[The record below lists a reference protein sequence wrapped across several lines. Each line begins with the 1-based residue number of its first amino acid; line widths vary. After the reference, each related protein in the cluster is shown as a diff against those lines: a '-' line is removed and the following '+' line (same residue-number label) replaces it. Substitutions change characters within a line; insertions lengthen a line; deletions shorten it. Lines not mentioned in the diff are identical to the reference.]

1 MGAYSSGG
9 MEANSWY
16 DDEAYSCYGIGA
28 YSCDE
33 VEAYSC
39 DGMKSYSCHGMEAYS
54 CGGMEANSWYDDEAY
69 SCQGVEAKST
79 TGGSVPSFRCQA
91 RILTT
96 SLQAAMV
103 AYSSDGLRPTLVM
116 GWGLLLW
123 WDRSLLL

>member
-1 MGAYSSGG
+1 MGWKPTLVMGWDPTLVMRWEPILVVGSRPSLVRGWKPTLAMGSKPILVLGL
-9 MEANSWY
+9 EPNR
-16 DDEAYSCYGIGA
+16 
-28 YSCDE
+28 
-33 VEAYSC
+33 
-39 DGMKSYSCHGMEAYS
+39 
-54 CGGMEANSWYDDEAY
+54 
-69 SCQGVEAKST
+69 QL
-79 TGGSVPSFRCQA
+79 GGSIPSFRCQA